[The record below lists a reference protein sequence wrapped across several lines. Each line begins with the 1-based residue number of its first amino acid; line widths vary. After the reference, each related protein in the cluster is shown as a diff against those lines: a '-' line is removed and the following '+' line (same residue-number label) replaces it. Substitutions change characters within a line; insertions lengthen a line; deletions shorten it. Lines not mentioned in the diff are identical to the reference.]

1 MTSFENI
8 TDFFSKIPSL
18 HFGFTDLLDIL
29 LVTFV
34 LYNGIKLIRE
44 TRAFQLVKGLV
55 LLGIAY
61 LVVYQLEM
69 QASTYM
75 FRIVFQNIFI
85 VLIILFQQEIRQ
97 IIERLG
103 KSKFSSLGLILKG
116 GQNDVF
122 ETVRDSI
129 IEIAKAVQRMSDSK
143 TGSLI
148 VMEKEMLLGDVIKTG
163 TPVDAHVSHELIGNI
178 FFPKSPLHDGAA
190 VVRNGRLL
198 CAGCVLPLTK
208 SDEISSDLGTRHR
221 AAIGMSEQSDAM
233 IVVTSEETGTISVAF
248 KGELT
253 RNLTEAKLRE
263 MLIDYLIDSP
273 DNRFLLVFSLLTAVV
288 IWLVVA
294 VVLAPEKTVTVKNVP
309 VTIDYAKIE
318 QSFGLKSFGETQ
330 FTVDITITGKR
341 YIVESDKIADDLVV
355 TANTGYVNSVG
366 TYTLHIDVSSNEAR
380 PLYDID
386 SYSLSEIDVYFD
398 YPKEKEFV
406 IEPQIEFSDR
416 IAPDGYYVGDYIFP
430 ESNTV
435 KVTGPETQVN
445 KIEKVVARAQA
456 SGMLR
461 QSITVDANLA
471 ALTKDGETPKYIT
484 YNRQSEVV
492 QVTVPVYKIATL
504 PVECSFSGKPSDYVD
519 NVPFD
524 VTISPSSAEFAV
536 PEAKLSDMKSFEI
549 ASIDFTKLT
558 EGTNTFT
565 VAASEVTG
573 GIVIDKAL
581 KFTVTVEVSG
591 MKTLSVA
598 APKTV
603 SFINAPEGAKVELV
617 SLNFSDVTVVG
628 PQASLDALGSAP
640 LAMSADLSAVKEK
653 SDVVSVPVTFT
664 DNDCWAYG
672 EYTAIVKIS

>member
-221 AAIGMSEQSDAM
+221 AAIG
-233 IVVTSEETGTISVAF
+233 
-248 KGELT
+248 
-253 RNLTEAKLRE
+253 
-263 MLIDYLIDSP
+263 
-273 DNRFLLVFSLLTAVV
+273 
-288 IWLVVA
+288 
-294 VVLAPEKTVTVKNVP
+294 TVSYT
-309 VTIDYAKIE
+309 
-318 QSFGLKSFGETQ
+318 
-330 FTVDITITGKR
+330 
-341 YIVESDKIADDLVV
+341 DL
-355 TANTGYVNSVG
+355 
-366 TYTLHIDVSSNEAR
+366 
-380 PLYDID
+380 
-386 SYSLSEIDVYFD
+386 
-398 YPKEKEFV
+398 
-406 IEPQIEFSDR
+406 
-416 IAPDGYYVGDYIFP
+416 
-430 ESNTV
+430 
-435 KVTGPETQVN
+435 
-445 KIEKVVARAQA
+445 
-456 SGMLR
+456 
-461 QSITVDANLA
+461 
-471 ALTKDGETPKYIT
+471 
-484 YNRQSEVV
+484 
-492 QVTVPVYKIATL
+492 TL
-504 PVECSFSGKPSDYVD
+504 P
-519 NVPFD
+519 
-524 VTISPSSAEFAV
+524 T
-536 PEAKLSDMKSFEI
+536 
-549 ASIDFTKLT
+549 
-558 EGTNTFT
+558 
-565 VAASEVTG
+565 
-573 GIVIDKAL
+573 
-581 KFTVTVEVSG
+581 
-591 MKTLSVA
+591 
-598 APKTV
+598 
-603 SFINAPEGAKVELV
+603 
-617 SLNFSDVTVVG
+617 
-628 PQASLDALGSAP
+628 SAP
-640 LAMSADLSAVKEK
+640 V
-653 SDVVSVPVTFT
+653 
-664 DNDCWAYG
+664 
-672 EYTAIVKIS
+672 